1 MDITINLG
9 DLPTALHKAGLA
21 GLYLALSKLQQFN
34 GQLFS
39 WKLEKDS
46 VTLQGKCSDQEAIEW
61 LLSHTYQLD
70 NEGFIKIPILGNL
83 TIDERVN
90 FHQGMTGTLIFHPLV
105 VKSSRGVVTTAI
117 PIGETQ
123 ILEVKYKA
131 LDYYPHQDLSSLK
144 AFDKKGNF
152 KPSIKIAGW
161 LYPGGSELHVALSG
175 KTKLEESP
183 EGVISLAFAPI
194 VCSYYK
200 IRSRLKQDKY
210 LWALV
215 IPEVED
221 LEQFTQTKLEAGSQ
235 TVKFDEYYASG
246 ISDASLRE
254 LSRLAGEKAIG
265 SLTVKACEVWA
276 FGSRPWSKQI
286 VITAKQRVEINSN
299 LRKLYWLCAHYLK
312 GGIKVGKNGTF
323 VSVSFGR
330 ELATESLTKGQPW
343 YADLYPVLSLSSD
356 YYDALLYERSLLQE
370 MKEVTIENGYV
381 SPNATLFCDG
391 ITWIYKQL
399 CYQAFSSTSGKPN
412 YDRVR
417 QDLQMSIRSVKTQE
431 QFVRWL
437 TELVSK
443 PANRNNPFWQEIDL
457 GVFHQWAVKNWQEC
471 LSLAALAVLTY
482 KNPWKVERTRNIL
495 LAKRLKPP
503 KDEQE
508 FQFSESENDL
518 EESDNLT
525 AEDSDKDDDEDLTQV
540 APMFTD
546 I

>member
-1 MDITINLG
+1 M
-9 DLPTALHKAGLA
+9 
-21 GLYLALSKLQQFN
+21 
-34 GQLFS
+34 
-39 WKLEKDS
+39 
-46 VTLQGKCSDQEAIEW
+46 
-61 LLSHTYQLD
+61 
-70 NEGFIKIPILGNL
+70 
-83 TIDERVN
+83 
-90 FHQGMTGTLIFHPLV
+90 
-105 VKSSRGVVTTAI
+105 
-117 PIGETQ
+117 
-123 ILEVKYKA
+123 
-131 LDYYPHQDLSSLK
+131 
-144 AFDKKGNF
+144 
-152 KPSIKIAGW
+152 
-161 LYPGGSELHVALSG
+161 
-175 KTKLEESP
+175 
-183 EGVISLAFAPI
+183 
-194 VCSYYK
+194 
-200 IRSRLKQDKY
+200 
-210 LWALV
+210 
-215 IPEVED
+215 
-221 LEQFTQTKLEAGSQ
+221 
-235 TVKFDEYYASG
+235 
-246 ISDASLRE
+246 
-254 LSRLAGEKAIG
+254 
-265 SLTVKACEVWA
+265 
-276 FGSRPWSKQI
+276 
-286 VITAKQRVEINSN
+286 
-299 LRKLYWLCAHYLK
+299 
-312 GGIKVGKNGTF
+312 
-323 VSVSFGR
+323 
-330 ELATESLTKGQPW
+330 TKGQPW

-518 EESDNLT
+518 EELDNLT
-525 AEDSDKDDDEDLTQV
+525 AEDSDKDDEDLTQV